1 MAEKDKNPSPKL
13 AAQIFADVG
22 KHLETHMVKAD
33 NLDSEKIIERNWFEF
48 DRFYCQVFAMSSTIK
63 LQKNQILNRLT
74 EKDSKSARIS

>member
-33 NLDSEKIIERNWFEF
+33 NLDSETIMERNWFEF
-48 DRFYCQVFAMSSTIK
+48 EVLYCQVQSKF
-63 LQKNQILNRLT
+63 KN
-74 EKDSKSARIS
+74 K

>member
-33 NLDSEKIIERNWFEF
+33 NLDSEKIIERNWFAYF
-48 DRFYCQVFAMSSTIK
+48 IFSF
-63 LQKNQILNRLT
+63 
-74 EKDSKSARIS
+74 